1 LPSKLPVLSWRDV
14 IKILKKSKFWQTGQT
29 GSHMFLTDGIHK
41 VTVPRHKEIK
51 KGTLLSI
58 ISQSGLTKEEFLN
71 KI

>member
-1 LPSKLPVLSWRDV
+1 
-14 IKILKKSKFWQTGQT
+14 
-29 GSHMFLTDGIHK
+29 MFLTDGIHK
-41 VTVPRHKEIK
+41 VTAPRHKEIK